1 MINFSPFVLTNYKCI
16 GFDIVRGDEAQIPAS
31 ARAHL
36 PIGQR
41 NIWSFFIHV
50 KNIRLQYLNIS
61 LMPCLCCEEVSNRFV
76 QTAVHKTL
84 PADIKT

>member
-41 NIWSFFIHV
+41 NIWS
-50 KNIRLQYLNIS
+50 
-61 LMPCLCCEEVSNRFV
+61 
-76 QTAVHKTL
+76 
-84 PADIKT
+84 